1 MNRIACWMMI
11 ICLGFSATI
20 WGVGKNPV
28 LEVKTTA
35 GTIIV
40 ELYPDKAPL
49 SVKNF
54 LTYVQSGF
62 YKGTIFHRVIPGFMV
77 QGGGFDPG
85 LVQKKSLA
93 PIKNE
98 ATNGLEN
105 KRGTLAMAR
114 TGVVNSA
121 TSQFFINV
129 ADNKFLNYSSD
140 RDYGYA
146 VFGAVIN
153 GMDIVDAIVSVPSK
167 TDGYYENVPVDDIII
182 NSVQLLNP
190 PKISTA
196 SVTGSV
202 KVK

>member
-1 MNRIACWMMI
+1 M
-11 ICLGFSATI
+11 CLGLSTITFGAT
-20 WGVGKNPV
+20 KNPI
-28 LEVKTTA
+28 LEFKTSA
-35 GTIIV
+35 GNVIV
-40 ELYPDKAPL
+40 ELYPDKAPI

-62 YKGTIFHRVIPGFMV
+62 YNGTIFHRVIPGFMV
-77 QGGGFDPG
+77 QGGGFNPG
-85 LVQKKSLA
+85 LVQKKSLP

-114 TGVVNSA
+114 TGIVDSA

-129 ADNKFLNYSSD
+129 ADNKFLNNTGTAQ

-146 VFGAVIN
+146 VFGAVID
-153 GMDIVDAIVSVPSK
+153 GMDVVDSIVTSPTK
-167 TDGYYENVPVDDIII
+167 TEGYYENVPVEDIVIT
-182 NSVQLLNP
+182 SVELLNTQVAT
-190 PKISTA
+190 S
-196 SVTGSV
+196 SE